1 MFKYLRT
8 INNDNHPTE
17 ISLIHAPVRDNI
29 GGSVRAGTIIS
40 ANNGIMRDMYDGQF
54 PRYLAL
60 TSKTYT
66 EDKYVKCIRI
76 THGMVLEADL
86 DPSTILGEVEVNSL
100 CDITLDDY
108 DKGAYLQVN
117 LAPVFEII
125 DDSNKKNGKITVLVV

>member
-8 INNDNHPTE
+8 VNNDSHPTE

-40 ANNGIMRDMYDGQF
+40 ADNGRMTDMYNSQF
-54 PRYLAL
+54 PKYLAL
-60 TSKTYT
+60 TSKTYQ
-66 EDKYVKCIRI
+66 EDDYVKCIRI
-76 THGMVLEADL
+76 TKGMVLEADL
-86 DPSTILGEVEVNSL
+86 DPNTVLSEVQLNSL

-117 LAPVFEII
+117 LGPIFEII
-125 DDSNKKNGKITVLVV
+125 DDSNKKNGKITVVVI